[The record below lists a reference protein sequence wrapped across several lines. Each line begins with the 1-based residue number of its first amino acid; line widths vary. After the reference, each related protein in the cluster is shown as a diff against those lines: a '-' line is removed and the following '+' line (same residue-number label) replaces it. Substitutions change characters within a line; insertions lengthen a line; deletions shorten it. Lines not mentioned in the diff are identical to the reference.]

1 MAESRTA
8 ILEKLKPIFQLIFV
22 DKELILNE
30 NSDSK
35 SIANWDSLANVK
47 LLVTVE
53 KVLELRFRTSDITG
67 LADVGE
73 LISVIQMMQ
82 DENDDG

>member
-8 ILEKLKPIFQLIFV
+8 ILEKLKPIFQLIFG